1 SGNEWIQVNAR
12 NQKATKDFIPGSTTV
27 ANDTSPAPCSVK
39 SPCLENGGT
48 TLNDLGFQV
57 VKRIGK
63 DIEINGNFTV
73 EHWTAPI
80 YMTGQQTVTTTDIQ
94 VTWFPNRKVNF

>member
-1 SGNEWIQVNAR
+1 M
-12 NQKATKDFIPGSTTV
+12 
-27 ANDTSPAPCSVK
+27 
-39 SPCLENGGT
+39 
-48 TLNDLGFQV
+48 

-63 DIEINGNFTV
+63 DIEVNGNFTM

-94 VTWFPNRKVNF
+94 VTWFPSRKLNF